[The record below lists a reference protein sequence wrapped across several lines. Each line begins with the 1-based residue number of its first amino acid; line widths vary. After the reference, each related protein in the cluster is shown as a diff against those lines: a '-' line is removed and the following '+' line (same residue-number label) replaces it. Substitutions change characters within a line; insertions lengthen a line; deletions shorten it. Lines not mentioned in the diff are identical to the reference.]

1 MKKVISIMCIV
12 LIISGII
19 LPQISYANE
28 LQENIIQS
36 ENLENMTESN
46 GDENKEET
54 NTVENIVDNQDVEN
68 ENQNII
74 EDEIT
79 DETTENVKEEIN
91 NEESN
96 ITEPEATQENML
108 KSVEPGSLKL
118 AEGIYTIKSI
128 LPGNRAVGIDAGSKE
143 DGANVNIWDY
153 YGVGQQK
160 FRLRIDSEGYYEI
173 ENIRS
178 NKLLDVVQNIQGSGM
193 NVDQWS
199 NNGGTDNQKWI
210 IEKGTEAYKIKS
222 KLNGWYLNL
231 ENGVGA
237 NGENVNVEEGAEVKT
252 QEFFI
257 ERIDVDGTEIVQN
270 GTTNKITTKLS
281 GRAVGV
287 DGGSAENGAVINLWD
302 YERVDQQR
310 FKFIYNAEGYYTI
323 QNIRSGKLLDVVGSG
338 SESGTQVDQWEDNG
352 GTDNQKWII
361 KDAGNGYYNIISKL
375 NGLYLSV
382 GGNGENCDL
391 MYVENPSGKTNQEFQ
406 ITESGVPQGEKIVE
420 EGTYKIV
427 LANAPTQ
434 SLTVENGSIVDG
446 ANVHIWEY
454 KNNPQQQFEL
464 TYDDSGYYEIIAVHS
479 GKRLDVVGYGNESN
493 VDQWADNGG
502 NDNQRWVIR
511 RSKTGNYNIVSK
523 RDSLYLDAYQSRTEN
538 GTNIGVY
545 EQSGGSGQEFKLE
558 KVENPKTVEEGT
570 YKIVLANAPTQ
581 SLTVDGG
588 KTDNGANV
596 HIWEYVNSL
605 QQQFNLVYDGQGYY
619 EIIPVHSGKRLD
631 VVGYGNEA
639 NVDQWTNN
647 GGNDNQKWLIRK
659 SKAGNYNIIS
669 KRGSLYLDAYQS
681 KTENGTNIQVYEQS
695 GGNGQEFKLE
705 KVEDK
710 SEKTV
715 TDGIYQIAPQANTNL
730 VIEVSASSMDNDGR
744 VQIWEDF
751 NAKGQKLKLEY
762 LNGYYRISFVH
773 SEKCLTVKNRNIS
786 SGEQVVQYEWNEGD
800 NQKWVIRDN
809 GDGSIGLLPLTNQ
822 DLTLDIF
829 GDISNGSGIEL
840 YNNEKNLKQRFCL
853 LKTGIGVNIDSNK
866 YPGIAEAVDK
876 LLEQHPEWQ
885 FEVLYTGLDFY
896 TAVQGEYE
904 HYSVDDQGNRHYANL
919 VDTNV
924 YKGAWI
930 APNPVVTGNWAQASY
945 NGIAYFM
952 DPRNFLNDVDA
963 FQFVDLADYYNS
975 GATLDSIQYQVNGTF
990 LNNFAE
996 DVRVSC
1002 EHQNVNPYY
1011 IIARL
1016 FQEQGRNGSATIY
1029 MDGGDGKQ
1037 YFNPFNIG
1045 AVNGNDVATA
1055 LAKAKEQGWDSMQ
1068 KGIEGGISFIRQNYL
1083 DANQNTLYLNKFDVN
1098 PNSPGGFYSHQYMQ
1112 NLSAAYSEARTFR
1125 SAYVDTGTL
1134 DNTIKF
1140 IIPVYENM
1148 PTEPASRPSEQG
1160 GVLVTDQGPKS
1171 VQVINIDTSL
1181 IVRDGPG
1188 TQYPEIE
1195 RLQNGTT
1202 MLSVERYDNG
1212 WQKVI
1217 TPSGTIGYCSGEYLQ
1232 FINDITNCNERVA
1245 IQTTSEVNV
1254 RIGPGTSFSSLGMFN
1269 DGTTGTRIL
1278 KGAYNANGY
1287 TWDLVIFDNGVKG
1300 FVATN
1305 YLRLI

>member
-391 MYVENPSGKTNQEFQ
+391 MYVENPSGKANQEFQ

-744 VQIWEDF
+744 IQIWEDF

-952 DPRNFLNDVDA
+952 DPRNFLNDTDA
-963 FQFVDLADYYNS
+963 FQFVDLSDYYNS
-975 GATLDSIQYQVNGTF
+975 GATLESIQYQVNGTF

>member
-391 MYVENPSGKTNQEFQ
+391 MYVENPSGKANQEFQ

-952 DPRNFLNDVDA
+952 DPRNFLNDTDA
-963 FQFVDLADYYNS
+963 FQFVDLSDYYNS
-975 GATLDSIQYQVNGTF
+975 GATLESIQYQVNGTF

-1287 TWDLVIFDNGVKG
+1287 TWDLVIFDNGVKE